1 MALTNTSGQ
10 SCNIAQVKRRKDS
23 GGSSTEQHSI
33 RVTQRNRSSPGL
45 PRPSDLWVGIDAG
58 QHGSQ
63 PALVNQPVERTDQVR
78 MITPYYK
85 PTVGPQQQLDLIM
98 CTHIESMRR
107 RGRIVR
113 LRLGSVDEGPG
124 NNPTCGPATRKR
136 IANSRKLPKSAVLQL
151 NRDAFPGNYR
161 PAE

>member
-1 MALTNTSGQ
+1 MGAAGQ
-10 SCNIAQVKRRKDS
+10 KEILAAAA
-23 GGSSTEQHSI
+23 EQHRI
-33 RVTQRNRSSPGL
+33 RVTQRNRSSSGL
-45 PRPSDLWVGIDAG
+45 PRASELWVGIDAG

-63 PALVNQPVERTDQVR
+63 LALVNQPVERTDQVR

-85 PTVGPQQQLDLIM
+85 PTVRPQQQLDLII
-98 CTHIESMRR
+98 CTHIGSMRR

-113 LRLGSVDEGPG
+113 LKLGSVDEGPA

-136 IANSRKLPKSAVLQL
+136 IANSRKPPEISRLQL
-151 NRDAFPGNYR
+151 NRDAFPGNYL